1 MRGELQEIIRKPFPP
16 IVKWEVK
23 SQVFKFEGYN
33 LQTLRFRL
41 QFLAR

>member
-1 MRGELQEIIRKPFPP
+1 MGGELQEIIRKPFSPV
-16 IVKWEVK
+16 VKWEVK
-23 SQVFKFEGYN
+23 SQVFKFEGYS